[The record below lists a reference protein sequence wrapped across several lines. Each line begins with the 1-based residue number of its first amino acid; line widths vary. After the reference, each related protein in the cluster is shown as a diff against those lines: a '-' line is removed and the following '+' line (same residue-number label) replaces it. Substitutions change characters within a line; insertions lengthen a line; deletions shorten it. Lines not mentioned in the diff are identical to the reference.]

1 MRHVSKQKEGLMDLE
16 NIGMSAFD
24 VELLKSIAED
34 AYKKGHEEGYDTG
47 FTAALYSI
55 VFAAKKKSAEEAIK
69 AAESFLN
76 GPFAD
81 KDAKAKCDALVDLG
95 LGDVLK

>member
-1 MRHVSKQKEGLMDLE
+1 MDLE

-24 VELLKSIAED
+24 VELLKALTKD
-34 AYKKGHEEGYDTG
+34 AYNIGREEGFDAG

-55 VFAAKKKSAEEAIK
+55 VFAAKKKSVEEAIK

-81 KDAKAKCDALVDLG
+81 KDAKAKCEELAEMNLG
-95 LGDVLK
+95 GKDCNEPR

>member
-1 MRHVSKQKEGLMDLE
+1 MDLE
-16 NIGMSAFD
+16 NIGMSAFS
-24 VELLKSIAED
+24 VELLKSLAED

-55 VFAAKKKSAEEAIK
+55 VFAAKKKSVEEAIK

-81 KDAKAKCDALVDLG
+81 KDAKAKCDALVEMGLASLG
-95 LGDVLK
+95 GLDCDEPR

>member
-1 MRHVSKQKEGLMDLE
+1 MDLE
-16 NIGMSAFD
+16 NIGMSAFS
-24 VELLKSIAED
+24 VELLKSLAED

-55 VFAAKKKSAEEAIK
+55 VFSIKKNGVEEAIK

-81 KDAKAKCDALVDLG
+81 KDAKARCDELVEMGLASFLG
-95 LGDVLK
+95 GLDCDESR

>member
-1 MRHVSKQKEGLMDLE
+1 MDLE
-16 NIGMSAFD
+16 NIGMSAFS
-24 VELLKSIAED
+24 VELLKSFAED
-34 AYKKGHEEGYDTG
+34 AYNKGHEEGYDTG

-55 VFAAKKKSAEEAIK
+55 VFTAKKKSVEEAIK

-81 KDAKAKCDALVDLG
+81 KDAKAKCDELADLG

>member
-1 MRHVSKQKEGLMDLE
+1 MDLE
-16 NIGMSAFD
+16 NIGMSAFS

-55 VFAAKKKSAEEAIK
+55 VFAAKEKSVEEAIK
-69 AAESFLN
+69 AAESFLS

-81 KDAKAKCDALVDLG
+81 KDAKAKCDELAEMGLSSLG
-95 LGDVLK
+95 GLDCNEPR

>member
-1 MRHVSKQKEGLMDLE
+1 MDLE
-16 NIGMSAFD
+16 EIGMSAFS
-24 VELLKSIAED
+24 VELLKSLTED
-34 AYKKGHEEGYDTG
+34 AYKRGHEEGYDTG

-55 VFAAKKKSAEEAIK
+55 VFAAKKKSIEEAIK

-81 KDAKAKCDALVDLG
+81 KDAKAACEKLSGMNLG
-95 LGDVLK
+95 GED

>member
-1 MRHVSKQKEGLMDLE
+1 MDLE
-16 NIGMSAFD
+16 EIGMSAFN
-24 VELLKSIAED
+24 VELLKSLAED
-34 AYKKGHEEGYDTG
+34 AYKKGHEEGYDTD

-55 VFAAKKKSAEEAIK
+55 VFAAKKKSVEEAIK

-81 KDAKAKCDALVDLG
+81 KDTKAKCDALVDLG
-95 LGDVLK
+95 LGGGL

>member
-1 MRHVSKQKEGLMDLE
+1 MDLE
-16 NIGMSAFD
+16 NIGMSAFS
-24 VELLKSIAED
+24 VELLKSLAKD
-34 AYKKGHEEGYDTG
+34 AYEKGRSEGFDAG
-47 FTAALYSI
+47 FTAALCTIAS
-55 VFAAKKKSAEEAIK
+55 VAKKESAEDALK

-95 LGDVLK
+95 LGGGL

>member
-1 MRHVSKQKEGLMDLE
+1 MDLE

-24 VELLKSIAED
+24 VELLKSLAED
-34 AYKKGHEEGYDTG
+34 AYEKGHDKGYDTG

-55 VFAAKKKSAEEAIK
+55 VFVAKKKSAEKAIK
-69 AAESFLN
+69 AAEGFIN

-81 KDAKAKCDALVDLG
+81 KDAKAKCDKLAEMGLSSLG
-95 LGDVLK
+95 GKN

>member
-1 MRHVSKQKEGLMDLE
+1 MDLE
-16 NIGMSAFD
+16 EIGMSAFS
-24 VELLKSIAED
+24 VELLKSLAED

-55 VFAAKKKSAEEAIK
+55 VFAAKKKSAKEAIK
-69 AAESFLN
+69 AFLN

-95 LGDVLK
+95 LGGGL

>member
-1 MRHVSKQKEGLMDLE
+1 MDLE
-16 NIGMSAFD
+16 EIGMSAFS
-24 VELLKSIAED
+24 VEFLKSIAED

-55 VFAAKKKSAEEAIK
+55 VFAAKKKGAEKAIK
-69 AAESFLN
+69 AAEGFLN

-81 KDAKAKCDALVDLG
+81 KDAKARCDELADLG
-95 LGDVLK
+95 LGGGL